1 MTNQRARY
9 DAEDACFVF
18 TVTHFSNYVIA
29 YGGCPQ
35 DETCPIAA
43 YADADPAAWYHD
55 GVHWAVESGVMSG
68 WEDAVTGRPVFAP
81 DGDTSRAMVAV
92 MLWRLEGEPPADAAL
107 TFDDVQAG
115 KWYSDAIRWAAGVGV
130 ITGWD
135 DAVTG
140 RPVFAPD
147 DAVTREQLATMLWRY
162 AKYKGADVSV
172 GEDTNILS
180 YGDALDVSEYAIPA
194 MQWACGSGVVGG
206 YDDLSGARILAPCS
220 ASSRAEIATM
230 MQRFC
235 EKVVK

>member
-55 GVHWAVESGVMSG
+55 GVHCAVENGVMSG
-68 WEDAVTGRPVFAP
+68 VGNGVFAPDGDTSRTMVTVMLWRLEGEPSADAALAFDDVQAGRWYSDAIRWAANVSVITGWNDAVTGRPVFAP
-81 DGDTSRAMVAV
+81 DA
-92 MLWRLEGEPPADAAL
+92 
-107 TFDDVQAG
+107 
-115 KWYSDAIRWAAGVGV
+115 
-130 ITGWD
+130 
-135 DAVTG
+135 
-140 RPVFAPD
+140 
-147 DAVTREQLATMLWRY
+147 AVTREQLATVLWRY